1 MTPLHFSYFI
11 TFTISMT
18 GFMLHRTSLIST
30 LLCLETMML
39 SLFIAS
45 SLHPM
50 QLQTASFMLNPMLI
64 LSFSACEASL
74 GLSLLVASSRTHS
87 PNNLQNLNLLQC

>member
-1 MTPLHFSYFI
+1 MTPLHFTYFI

-30 LLCLETMML
+30 LLCLESMML
-39 SLFIAS
+39 SLFIAL
-45 SLHPM
+45 SLHPI
-50 QLQTASFMLNPMLI
+50 QLQTSSFMLSPMLV

-74 GLSLLVASSRTHS
+74 GLSLLVASSRTHN

>member
-1 MTPLHFSYFI
+1 MTPLHLSYFMAFI
-11 TFTISMT
+11 ISLT

-39 SLFIAS
+39 SLFIAT
-45 SLHPM
+45 SLYPI
-50 QLQTASFMLNPMLI
+50 QLQTTSFMLNPMLI
-64 LSFSACEASL
+64 LTFSACEASL
-74 GLSLLVASSRTHS
+74 GLSLLVASSRTHN

>member
-1 MTPLHFSYFI
+1 MTPLHFTYFI

-18 GFMLHRTSLIST
+18 GFMSHRTSLIST

-39 SLFIAS
+39 SLFIAL
-45 SLHPM
+45 SLYPI
-50 QLQTASFMLNPMLI
+50 QLQTSSSMLNPMLI

-74 GLSLLVASSRTHS
+74 GLSLLVASSRTHN

>member
-39 SLFIAS
+39 SLFIAM
-45 SLHPM
+45 SLYPFT
-50 QLQTASFMLNPMLI
+50 QTTSFMLGPNTN

-74 GLSLLVASSRTHS
+74 GLSLLVASSRTHN

>member
-1 MTPLHFSYFI
+1 MMPLHLSYFMAFI
-11 TFTISMT
+11 ISMT

-39 SLFIAS
+39 SLFIAT
-45 SLHPM
+45 SLYPI
-50 QLQTASFMLNPMLI
+50 QLQTTSFMLNPMLI
-64 LSFSACEASL
+64 LTFSACEASL
-74 GLSLLVASSRTHS
+74 GLSLLVASSRTHN

>member
-1 MTPLHFSYFI
+1 MTPLHLSYFMAFI
-11 TFTISMT
+11 ISMT

-39 SLFIAS
+39 SLFIAT
-45 SLHPM
+45 SLYPI
-50 QLQTASFMLNPMLI
+50 QLQTTSFMLNPMLI
-64 LSFSACEASL
+64 LTFSACEASL
-74 GLSLLVASSRTHS
+74 GLSLLVASSRTHN